1 MLCYITQ
8 LYAKQNCTERNWSLG
23 KRSEVKAR
31 KDRREGAGGQESEDY
46 SHSDVLTCIAPS
58 LSRADSLSPWPADMT
73 CSGQWGN
80 QGAMCGGTLMSP
92 TPTAGQHPFVPPS
105 LPLRERQEDGAYCSS
120 QATSVVCHT
129 RRIPSGPA
137 LSWELPSHTWVLS
150 AHRASWE
157 PRRGLWWR
165 ERAGMSERKLTV
177 CADWRETQ
185 TEPSE
190 QEPGRQHWPS
200 SSHRTSHGS
209 CFNIS
214 HDQFD
219 SCIHDYSNGRFT
231 WIFKAFL
238 AIDFFVLFY

>member
-1 MLCYITQ
+1 MLCYIIQ

-23 KRSEVKAR
+23 KGSEVKAR

-73 CSGQWGN
+73 CSGWWRNKGT
-80 QGAMCGGTLMSP
+80 MCGGTLMSP

-105 LPLRERQEDGAYCSS
+105 LPLRERQENGAYCSS
-120 QATSVVCHT
+120 QATAVVCHT
-129 RRIPSGPA
+129 RRISSGPA
-137 LSWELPSHTWVLS
+137 LSWELPSSHTWVLS

-177 CADWRETQ
+177 CADWQETQ

-190 QEPGRQHWPS
+190 QELGWQHWPT

-219 SCIHDYSNGRFT
+219 SYTHWLSKWTFYM
-231 WIFKAFL
+231 
-238 AIDFFVLFY
+238 DF